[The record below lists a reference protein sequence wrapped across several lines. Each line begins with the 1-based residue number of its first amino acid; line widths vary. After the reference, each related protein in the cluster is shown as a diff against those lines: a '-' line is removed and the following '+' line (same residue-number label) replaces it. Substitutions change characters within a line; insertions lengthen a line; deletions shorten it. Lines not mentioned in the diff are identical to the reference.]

1 MRWKTVFGDRSDR
14 KILWNEVNP
23 STNSWFNN
31 CTVKS
36 VEANTMYKTI
46 RWLLLSTTLFVG
58 ASAIVSYPAK
68 AFEANKQEQTPVSF
82 ELAQA
87 SVQQDNTLSDTSTY
101 NFSINY
107 SDRRPTSDRPNSTW
121 TQNTPSDATASTVSI
136 PEPSTLVGLIGFSA
150 LFAFKRKSLR
160 KA

>member
-1 MRWKTVFGDRSDR
+1 
-14 KILWNEVNP
+14 
-23 STNSWFNN
+23 
-31 CTVKS
+31 
-36 VEANTMYKTI
+36 MYKTI
-46 RWLLLSTTLFVG
+46 RWLLIGTTLLVG

-107 SDRRPTSDRPNSTW
+107 SDSRPTSDVRNSTW
-121 TQNTPSDATASTVSI
+121 TQNTPSDATPGTVTI
-136 PEPSTLVGLIGFSA
+136 PEPSTLVGLISFSA
-150 LFAFKRKSLR
+150 VFAFKRKSVR

>member
-1 MRWKTVFGDRSDR
+1 
-14 KILWNEVNP
+14 
-23 STNSWFNN
+23 
-31 CTVKS
+31 
-36 VEANTMYKTI
+36 MYKTI

-58 ASAIVSYPAK
+58 ASAIVSCPAK
-68 AFEANKQEQTPVSF
+68 AFESNKQEPSPISF

-87 SVQQDNTLSDTSTY
+87 NVQQDNTLSDISTY

-107 SDRRPTSDRPNSTW
+107 SDSRQTSDRRDSTW
-121 TQNTPSDATASTVSI
+121 TQKTPSDAAPSTVSI

-150 LFAFKRKSLR
+150 LFAFKRKSLK